1 MRNDSESGNAVK
13 TYPIYGWSP
22 CNDCHALAR
31 SPFHGRRKPQDL
43 LKGFLSGVGHP
54 IIGIDHLAFIG
65 LVGLGSALLGAKKL
79 PAATFVAATL
89 IGYPIITGVSVPFVE
104 ITIALSILFVAGFII
119 FGGIL
124 NNLAQTIIFGT
135 AGLFHGWAYGNAII
149 GAETAPLLSYLFGL
163 GLTLCIIA
171 LLVLWT
177 ALKIWQVQSGQT
189 FQPRIAAGV
198 CLGVGITFFIEQI
211 EGLAFRL

>member
-1 MRNDSESGNAVK
+1 MPHN
-13 TYPIYGWSP
+13 YW
-22 CNDCHALAR
+22 CFC
-31 SPFHGRRKPQDL
+31 
-43 LKGFLSGVGHP
+43 
-54 IIGIDHLAFIG
+54 AFRGDNNCSIN
-65 LVGLGSALLGAKKL
+65 
-79 PAATFVAATL
+79 
-89 IGYPIITGVSVPFVE
+89 
-104 ITIALSILFVAGFII
+104 TIVAGFII

-124 NNLAQTIIFGT
+124 NNLAQTITFGT
-135 AGLFHGWAYGNAII
+135 ARLFHGWAYGNAII
-149 GAETAPLLSYLFGL
+149 GAETAPFLSYLFGL

-177 ALKIWQVQSGQT
+177 ALKMWQVQSGQT